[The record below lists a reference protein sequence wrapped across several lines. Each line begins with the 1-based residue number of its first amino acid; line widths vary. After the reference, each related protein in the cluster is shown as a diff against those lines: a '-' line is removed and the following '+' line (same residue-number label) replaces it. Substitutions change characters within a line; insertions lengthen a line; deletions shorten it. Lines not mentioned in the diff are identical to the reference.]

1 MARLEETRCMHNIA
15 AGPPAEMADA
25 QEVQEAAAEQLNM
38 ELMKDKLRSLL
49 EQRMPS
55 EDAALFEPNL
65 ESLVRGKYV
74 TAGMIKSSNRQALEE
89 LGLSL
94 AHITKLGKVFGID
107 GDPSAQ
113 PGRMRCLVRSN
124 CSYGA
129 LCQCLCPMSATYPLR
144 AGGGS
149 CAHAAA
155 HDFTAETLHSLVLHL
170 LCQVGRQNYIY
181 HVRSAGKSTFT
192 MSGRPANGRSWGCSA
207 SRCKKSSQD
216 SNRDFWMRKGLCR
229 SSRPHQ
235 HVTTWTDRMSQRLKW
250 ERTSSVQSSISTR
263 SMTR

>member
-1 MARLEETRCMHNIA
+1 
-15 AGPPAEMADA
+15 MADA
-25 QEVQEAAAEQLNM
+25 QEVQETAAEQLNM
-38 ELMKDKLRSLL
+38 ERMKDKLRSLL

-113 PGRMRCLVRSN
+113 PGRMRCLIRSN

-155 HDFTAETLHSLVLHL
+155 HDFTAETLHSLMLHL
-170 LCQVGRQNYIY
+170 PCQVGRQMAE
-181 HVRSAGKSTFT
+181 AGAALHLAAKRALKIAIGI
-192 MSGRPANGRSWGCSA
+192 SGCA
-207 SRCKKSSQD
+207 
-216 SNRDFWMRKGLCR
+216 RDYAEAAGHTNM
-229 SSRPHQ
+229 
-235 HVTTWTDRMSQRLKW
+235 
-250 ERTSSVQSSISTR
+250 
-263 SMTR
+263 